1 MGGKSQ
7 DAEFSGLGNSVCHW
21 GRGQP
26 QHEVAEI
33 IKSSFEHV
41 EIEVCGSS
49 QEREPIVIW
58 MYCYKILQKGLGW
71 ATDQGEIMTM
81 TNATKEVLSKKI
93 IRG

>member
-1 MGGKSQ
+1 MKLQ
-7 DAEFSGLGNSVCHW
+7 K
-21 GRGQP
+21 P

-58 MYCYKILQKGLGW
+58 RYCDKILQKGLGW
-71 ATDQGEIMTM
+71 ATDQGETMTM

>member
-1 MGGKSQ
+1 MSAGCSV
-7 DAEFSGLGNSVCHW
+7 FWLGQQCVPL
-21 GRGQP
+21 GEA
-26 QHEVAEI
+26 HEVAEI
-33 IKSSFEHV
+33 IKSSFEHM

-58 MYCYKILQKGLGW
+58 RYCDKILQKGLGW
-71 ATDQGEIMTM
+71 ATDQGETMTM